1 MVPSSTSIVV
11 LYYRGIKKKKRPMR
25 EKGCSLSIILLK
37 LYYFVATTIVRTNTR
52 TRTGDGRIV
61 VRMILKASTPFAYRT
76 EKVLTYM

>member
-1 MVPSSTSIVV
+1 
-11 LYYRGIKKKKRPMR
+11 MR

-52 TRTGDGRIV
+52 TGDGRIV

-76 EKVLTYM
+76 EKVLT

>member
-1 MVPSSTSIVV
+1 
-11 LYYRGIKKKKRPMR
+11 MR

-52 TRTGDGRIV
+52 TGDGRIV

-76 EKVLTYM
+76 EKVLAYM